1 MRFDTNDKIAGQLLG
16 LQQEELGIDYINKR
30 NGWVEAVTLDQVKAQ
45 ARRLVDS
52 ERLIVTVVGKPE
64 GLKSTGTGG

>member
-1 MRFDTNDKIAGQLLG
+1 MDKQDRL
-16 LQQEELGIDYINKR
+16 EINKR
-30 NGWVEAVTLDQVKAQ
+30 NAMVEAITLDQVKAQ
-45 ARRLVDS
+45 ARRLIDS